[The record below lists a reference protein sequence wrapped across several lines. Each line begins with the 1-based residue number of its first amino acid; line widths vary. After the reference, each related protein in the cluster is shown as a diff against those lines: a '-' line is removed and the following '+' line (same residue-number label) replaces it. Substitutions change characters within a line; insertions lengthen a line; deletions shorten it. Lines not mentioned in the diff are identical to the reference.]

1 MSISYSGITNYGKA
15 TLPSVESWGTNNN
28 ILRDPPRSITTRRVD
43 KVFDTAMIDQEI
55 QESGNRVAES
65 IRVYPRGQNVMVG
78 ISFNNSNSVGN
89 RGNSISGQ
97 QAKLPYRV
105 MKDGA
110 FRPPILRPVNL
121 LPLSRLPRNNV
132 TVDPIAYTADYKRK
146 IVCPG
151 TAKDYRSVKVETFQ
165 FSTNTSKTQKISKP
179 TEIAV
184 GQNIVQHKLHP
195 QTETKRI
202 QNIRKPVEV
211 AVGQSIVQNKIHAD
225 AEGKKIQNIRK
236 PVEVAVGQS
245 IVQNKIH
252 ADAESKRVQNISRP
266 VQVAVG
272 QNIQDALKVQAHTN
286 TRKYNYALY
295 SKKHTDDSIKQNKI
309 HYQTQANPTRNVQ
322 IRNVTPIVV
331 YQPNARVQASS
342 QTNIKGIGKQNLLH
356 EAQEIREKPSLRGQ
370 ITVNTSQRGKYNPNV
385 QPTSTRYALP
395 QKPKMGGIQGAPLIP
410 TMDRNWGNATLKG
423 TGFADLMKQK

>member
-28 ILRDPPRSITTRRVD
+28 ILRDPPRSVTTRRID

-78 ISFNNSNSVGN
+78 VSFNNSNSVGN
-89 RGNSISGQ
+89 RGNSINGQ

-146 IVCPG
+146 IICPG

-165 FSTNTSKTQKISKP
+165 FQTNTSKTQKISKP
-179 TEIAV
+179 VEVAV
-184 GQNIVQHKLHP
+184 GQNILQNKLHT
-195 QTETKRI
+195 QTETKKI

-211 AVGQSIVQNKIHAD
+211 SVGQSIVQNKIHAN

-236 PVEVAVGQS
+236 PVEVSVGQS

-252 ADAESKRVQNISRP
+252 ANAEGKRVQNISRP
-266 VQVAVG
+266 VEIAVG
-272 QNIQDALKVQAHTN
+272 QNIQDILKAEAQTN
-286 TRKYNYALY
+286 TRKYDYTFQ
-295 SKKHTDDSIKQNKI
+295 SVKHTDDAVKQNII

-322 IRNVTPIVV
+322 IRNVDPTIV
-331 YQPNARVQASS
+331 YQTNARVQASS
-342 QTNIKGIGKQNLLH
+342 QTNVKGIGKQHLLH
-356 EAQEIREKPSLRGQ
+356 ETQEIREKPTLRGQ
-370 ITVNTSQRGKYNPNV
+370 ISVNSSQKGRYNPEV
-385 QPTSTRYALP
+385 QPTSTIYNLP
-395 QKPKMGGIQGAPLIP
+395 QKPKMGGMEGTALIP
-410 TMDRNWGNATLKG
+410 SMDRHWGNHTLRRN
-423 TGFADLMKQK
+423 GFADLMKQK